1 MIRVNLLPEEYRK
14 VESTSLSLFL
24 LFLLGVILVALA
36 FVGWLFLSVQGG
48 RITDEVVQ
56 KEAMLAKV
64 TEEAKRAEKLTSELA
79 EYNKRQTTIMA
90 IRAGRIYWSRKLAQ
104 LVNDTRSNIWFVKI
118 AMKQNDAYMIAQ
130 GETIDESRDGGY
142 LEMQCFQKTENFEKL
157 AEYRDRLIED
167 RLFFSDFA
175 KIRPPDF
182 TTAYWPPAVEED
194 RITLSFKLVLYI
206 SPQYVYM
213 D

>member
-36 FVGWLFLSVQGG
+36 FVGWLFLSIQGG
-48 RITDEVVQ
+48 RITTEVQ
-56 KEAMLAKV
+56 AKEGMLAKV
-64 TEEAKRAEKLTSELA
+64 TKEAQRAEKLKADLA
-79 EYNKRQTTIMA
+79 QYNKRQTTIMA

-104 LVNDTRSNIWFVKI
+104 LVNDTRSNIWFTKI
-118 AMKQNDAYMIAQ
+118 SMKQNDAYMIAQ
-130 GETIDESRDGGY
+130 GEAVDASRDGGF
-142 LEMQCFQKTENFEKL
+142 LELQCFQKTDNFEKL
-157 AEYRDRLIED
+157 AEYRDRLLED

-175 KIRPPDF
+175 RIRPPEF

-194 RITLSFKLVLYI
+194 RVTLSFKLVLYI